1 MPKPQKPHPDP
12 PLKGEGERRW
22 TLRPFGVAFFTP
34 QKTSTSGAKPPN
46 KAQLKPAALP
56 PNSKKS
62 PIFLAYLKKKQ

>member
-1 MPKPQKPHPDP
+1 MDIAALRGRFFYPPQK
-12 PLKGEGERRW
+12 
-22 TLRPFGVAFFTP
+22 
-34 QKTSTSGAKPPN
+34 KTSTSGAKPPN